1 MESPLGK
8 FEFIIR
14 VQYVE
19 NWENECT
26 VSRDRDKPKTHN
38 HDV

>member
-1 MESPLGK
+1 MERPLGK

-19 NWENECT
+19 NWENRMYCIKR
-26 VSRDRDKPKTHN
+26 SR
-38 HDV
+38 